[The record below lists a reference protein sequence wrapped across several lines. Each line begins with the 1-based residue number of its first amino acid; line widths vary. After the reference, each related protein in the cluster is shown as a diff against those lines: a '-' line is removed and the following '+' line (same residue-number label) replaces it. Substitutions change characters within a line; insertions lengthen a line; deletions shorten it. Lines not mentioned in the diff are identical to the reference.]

1 MKYRSLWR
9 ASLLLVVLGLSVWG
23 LVSAGAANAARKPAS
38 ASAPKARRIQVPRRS
53 PSASPEVK
61 AAALGTATS
70 ASPGVDVNPDI
81 TAKSDASV
89 NPDSSVTL
97 DAAAES
103 DAAVAAGLNGAAGAP
118 AIGSVQDPLTREE
131 NAFFFDLRQLTSHP
145 NRLSGSRNG
154 YDAAEYI
161 AAQLTRL
168 GVQTLFIDMPVWQ
181 METERAELLV
191 EGQRIEVH
199 PLRPNISALSVTG
212 PEGLTGPLLYLGR
225 GELADYGE
233 RKVEGALVVLDYDSV
248 GAWQRA
254 FAYGAKAVLFLE
266 NGKSVA
272 SEPRHSGVPAN
283 WVRAYIPAGQ
293 TGLDLRIDH
302 PNAQLSIESHWRRT
316 EGRNIVARIPGTAP
330 GFAGAGGQAEAVVLS
345 ANYDTFGIVPEL
357 SPGARGA
364 ANVAALLQAA
374 ATLKQHPAKRDVV
387 LLFLDNQARYHQGAR
402 EVYETWMR
410 DADEHA
416 RRSEQH
422 RKELLHVRAMEL
434 LLSKNGL
441 VFDHAIDPPGEIM
454 PKVWLKRALV
464 DVANFKRDDVRKV
477 MEVLRLKAG
486 RAGALAI
493 QSQVHELEAEALR
506 WDEIRRALHQGELS
520 GFVKEKTLLSRGK
533 SPVAKLF
540 QTLFEQ
546 LKEATSLRFQK
557 RLNELT
563 ALVEMDEQ
571 RTALRKA
578 LSPDGKP
585 LFVVFH
591 AQYNLSDAGPS
602 FGPVVGDWTNALTP
616 WRMPAAGAD
625 APGYYGRLLGA
636 LREVASQRPAELSH
650 LDARTLAD
658 PLFGLTFAPGPFA
671 TSSSIAG
678 TYGIYNFSLMSGAD
692 RRPRDGQPSDT
703 LEELAWLRLE
713 HQAVEATELMQ
724 RAASSPEI
732 SLPRVL
738 TAVNLSRYPTW
749 DAGAQAGDYAGL
761 QVSGSMAEDRPAGG
775 AMIALWPG
783 SSGYAT
789 AGEAWSS
796 LKDAQGIADFEPLA
810 LETVDQNG
818 RFRLLGL
825 RTDIHTEIMVFG
837 SQFDAQ
843 GRIQAVTTQEGQV
856 KLNTELIRVNL
867 FFGDQYRWMAR
878 RGFESDPKRFKL
890 LKANSD
896 APFRDNRSLWGQ
908 LGDQY
913 FGYVSDQI
921 VDRRLKIFQVM
932 GSAALGV
939 FSDKSPYGNGL
950 DPKDVSGSFSIADH
964 TASDL
969 WKLNE
974 TRLSQLRIRGVTSP
988 DIEVLHGRALRIK
1001 EQAKTEPNL
1010 AGKMA
1015 DLGRSAALSQR
1026 VYLPLRNTMDDLVHA
1041 IVMLL
1046 LLASPFAFAL
1056 ERLVICATTIYGRL
1070 AGFTGMFL
1078 GTFGLL
1084 YLMHPGFA
1092 IAATPVIIF
1101 LAFAILLLSSLVIYI
1116 VVRKFKTELK
1126 AMQGQALG
1134 VHGLEV
1140 SRMGTMLAAV
1150 GMGMSTMRRR
1160 PTRTTLTAVTVVIL
1174 TFTTLVFASF
1184 SQKVGIRTS
1193 YEGPKSPHTRASILV
1208 HQLDYTPLPEGVKDL
1223 MFGQQGKGGL
1233 LAPYYWLTKDTKNK
1247 VVDVRFS
1254 VARADDGRSI
1264 AIDAAVGITD
1274 AEMAVWPEFLATLG
1288 EGTPDEKRQALRAG
1302 AVFLPPIVRDVL
1314 ELKVGQAIMVNG
1326 LRATFGGTLNT
1337 SELQSLKH
1345 VDGQSVL
1352 PVNFQA
1358 LESGQEQIQAD
1369 KSETELA
1376 FAQDVARDF
1385 VHLSADQVVVGSADF
1400 VQRLGGKLFALSI
1413 YPGEGVDAQARG
1425 KELAETLVMPVWAA
1439 GSSGVERLLLTELTE
1454 ISGGFALFVPLL
1466 LGGLIIFGTLLGSIS
1481 DREKEI
1487 YTFSALGLSPGHV
1500 GVLFFAEAAVYAVV
1514 GGMGGQI
1521 LAQFVALGASAL
1533 AKAGYI
1539 KPAAINFSST
1549 NSLFAIGV
1557 VMLTVLVSAIYPA
1570 VRASRSANPG
1580 LARSWR
1586 LPPPEQDDLK
1596 LKFPFTVSAYDIT
1609 GVVSFLAEHFRAHDD
1624 AGLGSFAASEV
1635 AIRRGAQGNLEL
1647 SGRFAL
1653 APFDLGVTQHMTL
1666 MAAPSEIEGVDEVAI
1681 HVTRESGAASDWFRA
1696 NGVFMRELR
1705 QQFLLWRTLSN
1716 DMIEHYR
1723 METLETLG
1731 PTEA

>member
-1 MKYRSLWR
+1 MKYRLLGR
-9 ASLLLVVLGLSVWG
+9 AGLLLLLGLCLCV
-23 LVSAGAANAARKPAS
+23 LVGAGAANAARKPAS
-38 ASAPKARRIQVPRRS
+38 ASAPQANVQIPGGA
-53 PSASPEVK
+53 PSASPAVR
-61 AAALGTATS
+61 AAALGAAGS
-70 ASPGVDVNPDI
+70 ADPGAGAEPD
-81 TAKSDASV
+81 AM
-89 NPDSSVTL
+89 L
-97 DAAAES
+97 
-103 DAAVAAGLNGAAGAP
+103 AAGLNGAAGA
-118 AIGSVQDPLTREE
+118 AGAAGAGSVPDPLTREE
-131 NAFFFDLRQLTSHP
+131 NAFLFDLRQLTSHP
-145 NRLSGSRNG
+145 HRLSGSRNG
-154 YDAAEYI
+154 YEAAEYI
-161 AAQLTRL
+161 TAQLTRL
-168 GVQTLFIDMPVWQ
+168 GLQTFFIDMPVWQ
-181 METERAELLV
+181 IETERAELV
-191 EGQRIEVH
+191 VDGQRIEVH
-199 PLRPNISALSVTG
+199 ALRPNISALSVTG
-212 PEGLTGPLLYLGR
+212 PEGLKGPLLYLGR
-225 GELADYGE
+225 GELADYGA

-254 FAYGAKAVLFLE
+254 FAYGAQAVLFWDS
-266 NGKSVA
+266 GKSVA

-293 TGLDLRIDH
+293 TGVDLRIDH
-302 PNAQLSIESHWRRT
+302 SSAQLFIESHWRRT
-316 EGRNIVARIPGTAP
+316 EGRNIVARIPGSAP

-402 EVYETWMR
+402 EVYETWMM

-422 RKELLHVRAMEL
+422 RKELLHVRAMDL

-441 VFDHAIDPPGEIM
+441 LFDRAIDPPGGIM

-464 DVANFKRDDVRKV
+464 EVANFKRDDVRKM

-486 RAGALAI
+486 RSGALAI
-493 QSQVHELEAEALR
+493 RSQVHELELEALR
-506 WDEIRRALHQGELS
+506 WDEIRRALHQGELE
-520 GFVKEKTLLSRGK
+520 GFVKERALLPNGK
-533 SPVAKLF
+533 SSGSGVAKLF

-571 RTALRKA
+571 RSALRKA

-591 AQYNLSDAGPS
+591 AQYNLSDAGGS

-616 WRMPAAGAD
+616 WRLPTAGSD

-636 LREVASQRPAELSH
+636 LREVAREQPDELSH
-650 LDARTLAD
+650 LDPRTLTD
-658 PLFGLTFAPGPFA
+658 PLFGLSFAPGPFV

-678 TYGIYNFSLMSGAD
+678 TYGIYNFSLMSGSD

-724 RAASSPEI
+724 RAANSPEI

-738 TAVNLSRYPTW
+738 AAVNLSRYPTW

-761 QVSGSMAEDRPAGG
+761 QVSGSLAEDRPAGG

-783 SSGYAT
+783 SSGFST

-810 LETVDQNG
+810 LEAVDQNG

-825 RTDIHTEIMVFG
+825 RKDIHSEIMVFG
-837 SQFDAQ
+837 SQFDGA

-896 APFRDNRSLWGQ
+896 APFRDNRTLWGQ

-932 GSAALGV
+932 GPAALGV
-939 FSDKSPYGNGL
+939 FSDKAPYGNGL
-950 DPKDVSGSFSIADH
+950 DPKDVSGSFSIANN
-964 TASDL
+964 TANDL
-969 WKLNE
+969 WQLNE

-1010 AGKMA
+1010 AEKMA

-1046 LLASPFAFAL
+1046 LLAIPFAFAL
-1056 ERLVICATTIYGRL
+1056 ERLIICATSIYGRL

-1223 MFGQQGKGGL
+1223 MFGQQGTGGL

-1288 EGTPDEKRQALRAG
+1288 EGTPDEKRQALRDG

-1314 ELKVGQAIMVNG
+1314 ELKVGQAIVVNG
-1326 LRATFGGTLNT
+1326 SRATFGGTLNT
-1337 SELQSLKH
+1337 SVLQSLKH

-1358 LESGQEQIQAD
+1358 LESGPEQIQAD

-1425 KELAETLVMPVWAA
+1425 RELAETLVMPVWAA
-1439 GSSGVERLLLTELTE
+1439 GSSGVERMLLTELTE

-1521 LAQFVALGASAL
+1521 LAQFVALGASTL

-1624 AGLGSFAASEV
+1624 AGLGSFAASDV

-1647 SGRFAL
+1647 TGRFAL

-1666 MAAPSEIEGVDEVAI
+1666 MASPSEIEGVDEVAI
-1681 HVTRESGAASDWFRA
+1681 HVKRESGAQADWFRA